1 MLVVCAD
8 IGSVPRGNIAW
19 WSNARQ
25 EGTSPVSL
33 SAIVASA
40 LLSGQS
46 VALGFECPLFVPIPE
61 RELDLG
67 KSRIG
72 EGNRAWA
79 AGAGAG
85 ALATGLVQVCWVL
98 QRVREN
104 VSKTITGCLSW
115 SDFVESQPSLLI
127 WEAFVSG
134 PAKGT
139 THLADAK
146 RAVSAFEKTLPN
158 PLAASAISVAG
169 ATYSLAGAALLRTGW
184 STDIALLQQAC
195 IVIRADNREP

>member
-8 IGSVPRGNIAW
+8 IGSVSKGNFAW
-19 WSNARQ
+19 WSNAPN
-25 EGTSPVSL
+25 EGTSPLSL
-33 SAIVASA
+33 SATVASA

-61 RELDLG
+61 REIDLG

-72 EGNRAWA
+72 EGNRAWS

-85 ALATGLVQVCWVL
+85 SLATGLVQVAWVL
-98 QRVREN
+98 QRIRASVPA
-104 VSKTITGCLSW
+104 TISGCLSW
-115 SDFVESQPSLLI
+115 SNFLKSQPSLLI

-134 PAKGT
+134 LAKGT
-139 THLADAK
+139 THLADAR

-158 PLAASAISVAG
+158 PLAANAISVAG
-169 ATYSLAGAALLRTGW
+169 AAYSLAGAALLRTGW
-184 STDIALLQQAC
+184 STKKDAS
-195 IVIRADNREP
+195 

>member
-8 IGSVPRGNIAW
+8 IGSVPKGNFAW
-19 WSNARQ
+19 WSNACN
-25 EGTSPVSL
+25 EGTSPESL
-33 SAIVASA
+33 SATVASA
-40 LLSGQS
+40 LLTGQS

-85 ALATGLVQVCWVL
+85 ALATGLVQVAWVL
-98 QRVREN
+98 QRIRVRVPE
-104 VSKTITGCLSW
+104 TISGCLSW
-115 SDFVESQPSLLI
+115 SNFLESQPSLLI

-134 PAKGT
+134 SAKGT
-139 THLADAK
+139 THVADAR
-146 RAVSAFEKTLPN
+146 RAVNAFAKSLPD
-158 PLAASAISVAG
+158 PRAASAISVAG
-169 ATYSLAGAALLRTGW
+169 STYSLAGAALLRTGW
-184 STDIALLQQAC
+184 STDITLLQQAC
-195 IVIRADNREP
+195 IVIRADKGEK